1 MPESQDTVIDGE
13 FTEISETEEDIRD
26 PEEPMTEL
34 QIAQDELERAK
45 KLLND
50 GGLKCDVDEN
60 DIHIRRLK
68 IKVCAWPAMCAIWM
82 TS

>member
-1 MPESQDTVIDGE
+1 MIDGE
-13 FTEISETEEDIRD
+13 FTEISETEDDIRA

-45 KLLND
+45 TCLRQDWNV
-50 GGLKCDVDEN
+50 GVDEN
-60 DIHIRRLK
+60 DIYIRRLK
-68 IKVCAWPAMCAIWM
+68 LKVCALASYVCDLM